1 MAKDL
6 LSGRLPR
13 SLPRITGFSSPDEPQ
28 GLSNGIIVEVGTGI
42 DSGALG
48 GCGGAHWIILL
59 ARGAVDIDSAH
70 VVVGES
76 SGKGNE

>member
-1 MAKDL
+1 MMPDSETSAVFSRGSTQAPGKRGNRR
-6 LSGRLPR
+6 SGYGDGLG
-13 SLPRITGFSSPDEPQ
+13 RIGWM
-28 GLSNGIIVEVGTGI
+28 
-42 DSGALG
+42 
-48 GCGGAHWIILL
+48 GGAHWIILL